1 MNTLFFSRQQY
12 WLALIFGCLLVF
24 LAASLGHGQW
34 LDYAQRVATLDEPL
48 SRLRW
53 IVGDISEVA
62 FYKHELPALGLLLGA
77 CLAHWA
83 QLRGYR
89 WQGFAICYGSGLWP
103 WVFTSSLLGLL
114 LSHVLWGWTL
124 ASGTWQP
131 TFVAFVSLPA
141 AMVLLFG
148 AGWRVTITGAL
159 LGALLVTPAGLLMQT
174 FVHEAGRLP
183 AHIAA
188 ELGSYRYRVFVEQLG
203 WQLPSEDEKFERD
216 QYDRDDTVYVLG
228 RDANGEIC
236 GCARLLPTTRP
247 YLLQE
252 VFPHLLADEHPA
264 PRSAHVWELS
274 RFAATPEEGADA
286 GSLAWSVRPMLA
298 AAVECAARRG
308 ARQLIGV
315 TFCSIE
321 RLFRRIGV
329 HAHRAGAPVSIDGR
343 MVVACWIDIDAQTLA
358 ALDLD
363 PALCASQPEAA

>member
-1 MNTLFFSRQQY
+1 
-12 WLALIFGCLLVF
+12 
-24 LAASLGHGQW
+24 
-34 LDYAQRVATLDEPL
+34 
-48 SRLRW
+48 
-53 IVGDISEVA
+53 
-62 FYKHELPALGLLLGA
+62 
-77 CLAHWA
+77 
-83 QLRGYR
+83 
-89 WQGFAICYGSGLWP
+89 
-103 WVFTSSLLGLL
+103 
-114 LSHVLWGWTL
+114 
-124 ASGTWQP
+124 
-131 TFVAFVSLPA
+131 
-141 AMVLLFG
+141 
-148 AGWRVTITGAL
+148 
-159 LGALLVTPAGLLMQT
+159 MQT

-183 AHIAA
+183 SHIAA
-188 ELGSYRYRVFVEQLG
+188 DLGSYRYRVFVEQLG
-203 WQLPSEDEKFERD
+203 WKLPSEDEKFERD

-228 RDANGEIC
+228 RDASGEIC

-252 VFPHLLADEHPA
+252 VFPHLLAEDNPA
-264 PRSAHVWELS
+264 PRSTDVWELS
-274 RFAATPEEGADA
+274 RFAATPEEGAEA
-286 GSLAWSVRPMLA
+286 SSLAWSVRPMLA